1 MVKSNFTGKY
11 YDPNKSC
18 KILNMQQ
25 LAFYMEN
32 SVELLDLFVSKDYKT
47 KKPILVGVV
56 DKTDSYDAYK
66 LWCDHKSYKDGNE
79 IDID

>member
-11 YDPNKSC
+11 YDTSKSC

-25 LAFYMEN
+25 LAFYMAN
-32 SVELLDLFVSKDYKT
+32 DVKLLDLFVSKDYKT

-56 DKTDSYDAYK
+56 DKEESYNAYQ
-66 LWCDHKSYKDGNE
+66 LWCDNKPNNDTEN
-79 IDID
+79 

>member
-1 MVKSNFTGKY
+1 MVKSNFTGKT

-25 LAFYMEN
+25 LAFYMSNE
-32 SVELLDLFVSKDYKT
+32 VELLDLFVSKDYKT

-56 DKTDSYDAYK
+56 DKAASYEAYQ
-66 LWCDHKSYKDGNE
+66 LWCDHKTGCEETN
-79 IDID
+79 

>member
-1 MVKSNFTGKY
+1 MVKSNFTGKH

-25 LAFYMEN
+25 LAFYMSN
-32 SVELLDLFVSKDYKT
+32 DVELLDLFVSKDYKT

-56 DKTDSYDAYK
+56 DKAESYEIYK
-66 LWCDHKSYKDGNE
+66 MWCDNKTEYNE
-79 IDID
+79 TECKV

>member
-1 MVKSNFTGKY
+1 MVKSNFTGKH

-25 LAFYMEN
+25 LAFYMAN
-32 SVELLDLFVSKDYKT
+32 NVELLDLFVSKDYKT

-56 DKTDSYDAYK
+56 DKASSYEAYQ
-66 LWCDHKSYKDGNE
+66 LWCANKPENVDTN
-79 IDID
+79 